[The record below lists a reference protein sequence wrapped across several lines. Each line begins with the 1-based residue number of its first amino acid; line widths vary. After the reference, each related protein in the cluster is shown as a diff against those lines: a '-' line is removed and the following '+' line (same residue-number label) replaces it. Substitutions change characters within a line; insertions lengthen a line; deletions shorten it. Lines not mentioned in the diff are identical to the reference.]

1 MMKMIGG
8 TQPSHLVLG
17 FALLSIGSSALAAT
31 TWNFSTCNGTASNQS
46 ATNAGNFGNSWSC
59 AGATGSNKVTVSAWG
74 GANST
79 GSTGF
84 QTAYASSQGGSG
96 FGIASRSEGVS
107 VAAPNHAADNSPT
120 TSVTPDMFVLKFDTA
135 VTLGEVGLGWSQSDA
150 DFSLMAYK
158 GTVSGATVAAQ
169 MDSFIKTKNTTTLT
183 SGGVGAGWAL
193 IQNSG
198 DADPVSA
205 VGYAGSSTDI
215 TRPVNSSNVSS
226 SWWLISAYNSSY
238 GGGSLDALPDYMK
251 LLSVASKNTP
261 SGKVPEPGSIALLGA
276 GLLGLIATQKR
287 RQKLIQLLP
296 FRN

>member
-8 TQPSHLVLG
+8 SKPSQLVLG
-17 FALLSIGSSALAAT
+17 FALLSIGSCTLAAT

-46 ATNAGNFGNSWSC
+46 ATNAGTFGNSWSC

-74 GANST
+74 GANVT

-96 FGIASRSEGVS
+96 FGIANRSEVIGVT
-107 VAAPNHAADNSPT
+107 APNHAADNSPT
-120 TSVTPDMFVLKFDTA
+120 SSVTPDIFVLKFDTA
-135 VTLGEVGLGWSQSDA
+135 VTLGEVALGWSQSDA
-150 DFSLMAYK
+150 DFTLMAYK
-158 GTVSGATVAAQ
+158 GAVAGATVAAQ
-169 MDSFIKTKNTTTLT
+169 MDSFVKTKNVTNLST
-183 SGGVGAGWAL
+183 GGVGTGWAL

-198 DADPVSA
+198 DADLASA
-205 VGYAGSSTDI
+205 VGYAGSSTVI
-215 TRPVNSSNVSS
+215 TRSVNSSNTSS

-251 LLSVASKNTP
+251 LLSVASKNAP
-261 SGKVPEPGSIALLGA
+261 GGNVPEPGSIALLGA

-287 RQKLIQLLP
+287 RQKSI
-296 FRN
+296 